1 MYKPSLLD
9 RLAQPRSLA
18 AIFAVIMAFVAITAI
33 PAEARRH
40 GRATAYRHVYHHNF
54 AHNRAAPHYA
64 RSHRFYAS
72 TAGAAESG
80 GEKMVGEH
88 RGFAA
93 IVVDGNSGKTLYAR
107 NEHELRHPASVT
119 KVMTLYL
126 LFEQLEKGR
135 LRLDSPLMISSHA
148 AAQAPSKLGLQPGET
163 ISVENAIKAV
173 VTKSANDIAC
183 AIAENIGGDEHSFAQ
198 MMTRKARALGMRN
211 TRYENAS
218 GLPDPGQITT
228 AYDLALLGRAIQ
240 DRFPRYYRYFS
251 THSFAYNGALH
262 RNHNHLLGRV
272 EGMDGIKTGYTRA
285 SGFNLLT
292 SVRRGNHHIVAV
304 VMGGATAAGRDNIMA
319 GLIENHIGGGASVR
333 TAAAITEDGA
343 GAAEEVAEAAPAP
356 APVQVAEAAPAEPVV
371 ERPAPRQALLSEPM
385 VAERQPER
393 PVERVAYT
401 EERVTDPET
410 VAVIPSRPLRR
421 AAPPAPIA
429 EKVVEKV
436 VEKPARE
443 KVAEKPVEKAAPQ
456 PPEKVAQVRP
466 AFVSGV
472 QKRAAEELAAADKKT
487 RAAALAK
494 TKLAAIIDGSTSSRP
509 AKGITVATT
518 TPSAIR
524 STTNVAKAE
533 AARPTK
539 PGWMIQIG
547 AAEDPGKAN
556 EMLSR
561 ARSQL
566 QGFPSTAKA
575 FTEKVQKGS
584 GTLYRARFAGLEED
598 SAQSACKALK
608 RSGFDCFTTK
618 N

>member
-1 MYKPSLLD
+1 MSKTSQLE

-18 AIFAVIMAFVAITAI
+18 AIFAVVMAFVAITAI

-40 GRATAYRHVYHHNF
+40 GHRHHAFHSRHVFHHAF
-54 AHNRAAPHYA
+54 AHHRGARHARHA
-64 RSHRFYAS
+64 RSHRFYAA
-72 TAGAAESG
+72 TASEGGSG
-80 GEKMVGEH
+80 EMVGEH
-88 RGFAA
+88 HGFAA
-93 IVVDGNSGKTLYAR
+93 IVVDGNSGRTIYAR

-126 LFEQLEKGR
+126 LFEQLEKGQ
-135 LRLDSPLMISSHA
+135 LRLDSPLMISGHA

-183 AIAENIGGDEHSFAQ
+183 AIAENIGGDETRFAQ
-198 MMTRKARALGMRN
+198 MMTRKAHALGMRN
-211 TRYENAS
+211 THYENAS
-218 GLPDPGQITT
+218 GLPNARQITT
-228 AYDLALLGRAIQ
+228 AYDLAILGRAIQ

-262 RNHNHLLGRV
+262 RNHNHLLDRV

-292 SVRRGNHHIVAV
+292 SVRRHSHHIVAV
-304 VMGGATAAGRDNIMA
+304 VMGGTTAGARDRIMA
-319 GLIENHIGGGASVR
+319 QLIEQYIGGGASTR
-333 TAAAITEDGA
+333 TAAAITEDN
-343 GAAEEVAEAAPAP
+343 AAEEVAPAPTAIAAIERAPA
-356 APVQVAEAAPAEPVV
+356 V
-371 ERPAPRQALLSEPM
+371 SEP

-393 PVERVAYT
+393 SSYAAEEPAIDSETAVGSIPRHATAPVLKEKVER
-401 EERVTDPET
+401 
-410 VAVIPSRPLRR
+410 
-421 AAPPAPIA
+421 
-429 EKVVEKV
+429 
-436 VEKPARE
+436 
-443 KVAEKPVEKAAPQ
+443 APQ
-456 PPEKVAQVRP
+456 ADAAAQVRP

-472 QKRAAEELAAADKKT
+472 QKRVAEEPAVTEKKG
-487 RAAALAK
+487 RGK
-494 TKLAAIIDGSTSSRP
+494 TAEKKSASSPIADGSTSGRP
-509 AKGITVATT
+509 TKGITVATT
-518 TPSAIR
+518 TPAAIR

-547 AAEDPGKAN
+547 AAEDPAKAN
-556 EMLSR
+556 ELLSR

-566 QGFPSTAKA
+566 QGFPATARS
-575 FTEKVQKGS
+575 FTEKVQKGNE
-584 GTLYRARFAGLEED
+584 TLYRARFAGLEED

-608 RSGFDCFTTK
+608 RAGFACFTTK

>member
-1 MYKPSLLD
+1 MSKSSLLD

-18 AIFAVIMAFVAITAI
+18 AIFAAIMAFIAITAI

-40 GRATAYRHVYHHNF
+40 GHRSYHAFHHHFSHHRVYAQHE
-54 AHNRAAPHYA
+54 
-64 RSHRFYAS
+64 RSHRFSAS
-72 TAGAAESG
+72 TSG
-80 GEKMVGEH
+80 GGGDAIIGEH

-93 IVVDGNSGKTLYAR
+93 IVVDGNSGATLYAR

-135 LRLDSPLMISSHA
+135 LRLDTPLMISAHA

-183 AIAENIGGDEHSFAQ
+183 AIAENIGGDERSFAQ
-198 MMTRKARALGMRN
+198 MMTRKAHALGMRN
-211 TRYENAS
+211 THYANAS
-218 GLPDPGQITT
+218 GLPDPAQITT
-228 AYDLALLGRAIQ
+228 AYDLSVLGRAIQ

-251 THSFAYNGALH
+251 IHSFAYNGALH
-262 RNHNHLLGRV
+262 GNHNHLLGRV

-292 SVRRGNHHIVAV
+292 SVRRGHHHIVAV
-304 VMGGATAAGRDNIMA
+304 VMGGATAAGRDRIMA
-319 GLIENHIGGGASVR
+319 NLIEEHIGGGASVR
-333 TAAAITEDGA
+333 TAAAITEDA
-343 GAAEEVAEAAPAP
+343 SAPDETAEAPAVVRVAEPRTASTEPAIQPAVARQPERLAYAEEPAPAAADPDEAAAAPAP
-356 APVQVAEAAPAEPVV
+356 LA
-371 ERPAPRQALLSEPM
+371 
-385 VAERQPER
+385 
-393 PVERVAYT
+393 
-401 EERVTDPET
+401 
-410 VAVIPSRPLRR
+410 LRR
-421 AAPPAPIA
+421 AAAAPVPPAAI
-429 EKVVEKV
+429 
-436 VEKPARE
+436 PARE
-443 KVAEKPVEKAAPQ
+443 RAEKPVEKT
-456 PPEKVAQVRP
+456 AQIRP

-472 QKRAAEELAAADKKT
+472 QKRVAEEPAPAKKARGKDLAKHELAAV
-487 RAAALAK
+487 
-494 TKLAAIIDGSTSSRP
+494 IDGSTSSR
-509 AKGITVATT
+509 AARGKEITVATT

-524 STTNVAKAE
+524 TTNVAKAD

-547 AAEDPGKAN
+547 AAEDPEKAN
-556 EMLSR
+556 QMLSR

-566 QGFPSTAKA
+566 QGFPPTARA

-584 GTLYRARFAGLEED
+584 ETLWRARFAGLEEQ

-608 RSGFDCFTTK
+608 KSGFACFTTK

>member
-1 MYKPSLLD
+1 MLKPSLLD

-18 AIFAVIMAFVAITAI
+18 AIFTVIMAFVAISAI

-40 GRATAYRHVYHHNF
+40 GYRQHYAYRHTYHHYF
-54 AHNRAAPHYA
+54 AQHRGYA
-64 RSHRFYAS
+64 RHARSYRIERARY
-72 TAGAAESG
+72 SG
-80 GEKMVGEH
+80 GDGGIVGEH

-126 LFEQLEKGR
+126 LFEQLEKGK

-148 AAQAPSKLGLQPGET
+148 AAQAPSKLGLRPGET

-183 AIAENIGGDEHSFAQ
+183 AIAENIGGDEHTFAQ
-198 MMTRKARALGMRN
+198 MMTRKAHALGMRN
-211 TRYENAS
+211 THYENAS

-228 AYDLALLGRAIQ
+228 AYDLAVLGRAIQ

-262 RNHNHLLGRV
+262 RNHNHLLGQV

-304 VMGGATAAGRDNIMA
+304 VMGGATAGGRDRIMA
-319 GLIENHIGGGASVR
+319 GLIEDNIGGGASIR
-333 TAAAITEDGA
+333 TAAAITEDS
-343 GAAEEVAEAAPAP
+343 AAEQLAEESPVDRVQERQPERFAEREVERPVDRQVERVAYAEEPSVESDEVASIPEPRVLRRPAAPAP
-356 APVQVAEAAPAEPVV
+356 AAQIV
-371 ERPAPRQALLSEPM
+371 
-385 VAERQPER
+385 
-393 PVERVAYT
+393 
-401 EERVTDPET
+401 
-410 VAVIPSRPLRR
+410 
-421 AAPPAPIA
+421 PPAPIPGREKA
-429 EKVVEKV
+429 EKIEK
-436 VEKPARE
+436 
-443 KVAEKPVEKAAPQ
+443 AEKP
-456 PPEKVAQVRP
+456 AQVRP

-472 QKRAAEELAAADKKT
+472 QKRVAEESPDKKKS
-487 RAAALAK
+487 AK
-494 TKLAAIIDGSTSSRP
+494 NQAKNDIAAIIDGSTTSRV
-509 AKGITVATT
+509 ARSREVTVATT

-524 STTNVAKAE
+524 STNSQVAKADP
-533 AARPTK
+533 ARPSR

-547 AAEDPGKAN
+547 AAENPDKAN
-556 EMLSR
+556 QLLSR

-566 QGFPSTAKA
+566 QGFPVNARA
-575 FTEKVQKGS
+575 FTEKVQKGNE
-584 GTLYRARFAGLEED
+584 TLYRARFAGLEEQ
-598 SAQSACKALK
+598 SAESACKALK
-608 RSGFDCFTTK
+608 RSGFSCFTTK

>member
-1 MYKPSLLD
+1 MLKPSLLD

-18 AIFAVIMAFVAITAI
+18 AIFAVILAFIAITAI

-40 GRATAYRHVYHHNF
+40 GYRHHPSYSRHVYHRYF
-54 AHNRAAPHYA
+54 AHHRGYAHHA
-64 RSHRFYAS
+64 RSHRFYAATRS
-72 TAGAAESG
+72 ADAGDEPRP
-80 GEKMVGEH
+80 VGEH

-93 IVVDGNSGKTLYAR
+93 IVVDGNSGKTLFAR

-135 LRLDSPLMISSHA
+135 LRLDSPLMISEHA
-148 AAQAPSKLGLQPGET
+148 AAQAPSKLGLRPGET

-183 AIAENIGGDEHSFAQ
+183 AIAENIGGDERTFAQ
-198 MMTRKARALGMRN
+198 MMTRKAHALGM
-211 TRYENAS
+211 TRTHYENAS

-228 AYDLALLGRAIQ
+228 AYDLAILGRAIQ

-304 VMGGATAAGRDNIMA
+304 VMGGATAGGRDRIMA
-319 GLIENHIGGGASVR
+319 DLIEQHIGGGASVR

-343 GAAEEVAEAAPAP
+343 AE
-356 APVQVAEAAPAEPVV
+356 QVAEEPTYERAAERMVAV
-371 ERPAPRQALLSEPM
+371 ERPVERAVEP
-385 VAERQPER
+385 VGERQPER
-393 PVERVAYT
+393 LAYADQPEAADSESVEAAPT
-401 EERVTDPET
+401 P
-410 VAVIPSRPLRR
+410 RPARR
-421 AAPPAPIA
+421 AAAPVAPAPI
-429 EKVVEKV
+429 
-436 VEKPARE
+436 PARE
-443 KVAEKPVEKAAPQ
+443 KTVERIVEKPSVKAEKPEKS
-456 PPEKVAQVRP
+456 EKPGQVRP

-472 QKRAAEELAAADKKT
+472 QKRVAEAPVADKKSK
-487 RAAALAK
+487 AANLAK
-494 TKLAAIIDGSTSSRP
+494 QDLAAVIDGSTSSRSS
-509 AKGITVATT
+509 KGREITMATT

-524 STTNVAKAE
+524 SSANNSQVAKAE
-533 AARPTK
+533 PARPSK

-547 AAEDPGKAN
+547 AAEDPEKAN
-556 EMLSR
+556 QMLSR

-566 QGFPSTAKA
+566 QGFPPSAKA
-575 FTEKVQKGS
+575 FTEKVQKGKE
-584 GTLYRARFAGLEED
+584 TLYRARFAGLEEQ
-598 SAQSACKALK
+598 SAESACKALK
-608 RSGFDCFTTK
+608 RSGFACFTTK